1 MIIIQIKIQVS
12 IINYIYIYSFFLENE
27 VDKKEVN
34 EDENK
39 DKKEDKIEDKKNEEK
54 KEEVKN
60 ENENEKEKENNE
72 EKKEEKNDNNNNIEN
87 KEKEKENINQIIDL
101 ERKIKDDEVKDAP
114 TLILEEVECN
124 ILNGQKIK
132 INAQGMVG
140 GRGMKDGVAI
150 FGSAANLSQ
159 SENTNFNLGLSS
171 SVNTNILKVDFI
183 LNLKEKY
190 NYPFIFMIYFDPE
203 SKSYFIRSYS
213 SKNND
218 NRIIYIKLTNG
229 YRLPLKQK
237 EIILAGNV
245 VFQINPL
252 QNNVLEIINLSS
264 QDLSSIPKRT
274 FDASSKKEVT
284 IGRNKDCD
292 FAFPNN
298 KSFSR
303 FQTTFEFDEENQE
316 WVIIDGSKA
325 KSSTNGTWA
334 FCTHSFPVKDKMIVE
349 ILSNRIQISE
359 EIKNE

>member
-1 MIIIQIKIQVS
+1 
-12 IINYIYIYSFFLENE
+12 
-27 VDKKEVN
+27 
-34 EDENK
+34 
-39 DKKEDKIEDKKNEEK
+39 
-54 KEEVKN
+54 
-60 ENENEKEKENNE
+60 
-72 EKKEEKNDNNNNIEN
+72 
-87 KEKEKENINQIIDL
+87 
-101 ERKIKDDEVKDAP
+101 
-114 TLILEEVECN
+114 
-124 ILNGQKIK
+124 
-132 INAQGMVG
+132 MVG
-140 GRGMKDGVAI
+140 GRGMNDGVTI

-171 SVNTNILKVDFI
+171 SVNTNILKVDYI

-190 NYPFIFMIYFDPE
+190 NCPYIFMIYLDKE
-203 SKSYFIRSYS
+203 AKSYFIRSYS

-252 QNNVLEIINLSS
+252 QNNVLEITNLSS

-292 FAFPNN
+292 FAFPSN

-316 WVIIDGSKA
+316 WVIIDGSKS

>member
-1 MIIIQIKIQVS
+1 
-12 IINYIYIYSFFLENE
+12 
-27 VDKKEVN
+27 
-34 EDENK
+34 
-39 DKKEDKIEDKKNEEK
+39 
-54 KEEVKN
+54 
-60 ENENEKEKENNE
+60 
-72 EKKEEKNDNNNNIEN
+72 
-87 KEKEKENINQIIDL
+87 
-101 ERKIKDDEVKDAP
+101 
-114 TLILEEVECN
+114 
-124 ILNGQKIK
+124 
-132 INAQGMVG
+132 MVG

-252 QNNVLEIINLSS
+252 QNNVLEITNLSS

>member
-1 MIIIQIKIQVS
+1 MIIIIQIKIQVS
-12 IINYIYIYSFFLENE
+12 IINNIYIYFLENE
-27 VDKKEVN
+27 IDKKEVN

-39 DKKEDKIEDKKNEEK
+39 EKNEDKKEENTNEEK
-54 KEEVKN
+54 KGEVKN
-60 ENENEKEKENNE
+60 DNEKEKEKEKENENNE
-72 EKKEEKNDNNNNIEN
+72 EKKEEKNENNNKEN
-87 KEKEKENINQIIDL
+87 KEKDNINEIIDL
-101 ERKIKDDEVKDAP
+101 ERNIKDDEFKDVP

-140 GRGMKDGVAI
+140 GRGMNDGLVI

-190 NYPFIFMIYFDPE
+190 NYPFIFMIYFDKE
-203 SKSYFIRSYS
+203 VKSYFIRSYS
-213 SKNND
+213 GKNND

-252 QNNVLEIINLSS
+252 QNNVLEITNLSN

-292 FAFPNN
+292 FAFPTN

-303 FQTTFEFDEENQE
+303 LQTTFEFDEENQE
-316 WVIIDGSKA
+316 WVIIDGSKV

-349 ILSNRIQISE
+349 IFSSRIQISE

>member
-1 MIIIQIKIQVS
+1 MIQSKILVS
-12 IINYIYIYSFFLENE
+12 NIYIYFLENE
-27 VDKKEVN
+27 TDKKEAN
-34 EDENK
+34 ADENK
-39 DKKEDKIEDKKNEEK
+39 DKKEDNVEDNKKEEK
-54 KEEVKN
+54 KEVDK
-60 ENENEKEKENNE
+60 NENEKEKENNQE
-72 EKKEEKNDNNNNIEN
+72 IKEEKIENNENNNIEKNNNEN
-87 KEKEKENINQIIDL
+87 KEKDNINQIIDL
-101 ERKIKDDEVKDAP
+101 ERRIKEDEFKDVP
-114 TLILEEVECN
+114 SLIIEEVECN

-132 INAQGMVG
+132 INPQGMVG
-140 GRGMKDGVAI
+140 GRGMNDGIAI
-150 FGSAANLSQ
+150 FGNSANLSQ

-171 SVNTNILKVDFI
+171 SVNTNILRVDFI

-190 NYPFIFMIYFDPE
+190 NYPYIFMIYLKKETRSF
-203 SKSYFIRSYS
+203 FIRAYS
-213 SKNND
+213 NKNID

-229 YRLPLKQK
+229 YRLPLKQR

-245 VFQINPL
+245 IFQVKPL
-252 QNNVLEIINLSS
+252 ENNVLEIFNLSN
-264 QDLSSIPKRT
+264 QDLSNPPKRT

-303 FQTTFEFDEENQE
+303 LQTTFEFDEENQE
-316 WVIIDGSKA
+316 WVIIDGSKT